1 MFKAGF
7 NILINFHMQRL
18 KSFYLDALVPKFLE
32 HYKYANISQVPKLV
46 KVVVNRGFDDS
57 CQNSKILE
65 SLSNEFKLL
74 TGQKSSLRRSK
85 NAISSFKI
93 RKGMPIGMTVTLHGE
108 KMYSFMDRLVN
119 LVLPRIRDFQGLNN
133 KSFDGAGNYSF
144 SLSDQTIFP
153 EVDSSKVMKLKGLDI
168 TIVTTS
174 KNDKE
179 ALFLLKELGM
189 PFK

>member
-1 MFKAGF
+1 
-7 NILINFHMQRL
+7 MQRL
-18 KSFYLDALVPKFLE
+18 KSFYLENVIPKLLDEYKYSNLCEVPK
-32 HYKYANISQVPKLV
+32 VV
-46 KVVVNRGFDDS
+46 KIVVNRGFDDS

-93 RKGMPIGMTVTLHGE
+93 RKGMPIGMTVTLHGDR
-108 KMYSFMDRLVN
+108 MYAFLDRLIN
-119 LVLPRIRDFQGLNN
+119 LVLPRIRDFQGLNTR
-133 KSFDGAGNYSF
+133 SFDGHGNYSF

-168 TIVTTS
+168 NIITS
-174 KNDKE
+174 SVNDKE
-179 ALFLLKELGM
+179 SLFLLKTLGM